1 MLTKNNH
8 LKRKH
13 QNDGN
18 AEDGG
23 HAEKRLKEDK
33 TSEEEKQSQLSLFLA
48 RQGLSV
54 RKAIYLLE
62 SGLEMKKEAETLR
75 GLED

>member
-18 AEDGG
+18 
-23 HAEKRLKEDK
+23 AEKRLKEDK

-48 RQGLSV
+48 RQGFSV
-54 RKAIYLLE
+54 REAIYLLE
-62 SGLEMKKEAETLR
+62 SGLEMKKKAEKLR